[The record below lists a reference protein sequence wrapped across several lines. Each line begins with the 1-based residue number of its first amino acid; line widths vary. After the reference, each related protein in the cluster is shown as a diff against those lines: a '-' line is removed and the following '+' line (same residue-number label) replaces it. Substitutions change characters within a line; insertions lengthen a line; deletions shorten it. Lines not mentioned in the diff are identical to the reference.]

1 MKKKRDNGFLKFMIE
16 NKLNFFFKNQ
26 IWHLGGIFVL
36 FYIST
41 QFVGLESNTN
51 TFLEVGALGWFM
63 IAMFIPII
71 PQVYVWICW
80 RSELCWKLI
89 SNTIGFKGY
98 VILFFILI
106 ISRLSAIVLCFVDYG
121 SLYKPGWFAWILDL
135 ILFIPGAYT
144 MYSVKKYFGFLRAAG
159 ADHFDQK
166 YRDMPFENRGIFKW
180 TPNAMYIFAV
190 GIPFSFAV
198 ATGSQS
204 MFVVAIY
211 TYISIWLHYFCTE
224 KPDIVEIYS
233 N

>member
-1 MKKKRDNGFLKFMIE
+1 MIE

-26 IWHLGGIFVL
+26 IWHLGGIIVL
-36 FYIST
+36 FYISV
-41 QFVGLESNTN
+41 QFVDLESNTN

-63 IAMFIPII
+63 IAMSIPII
-71 PQVYVWICW
+71 HQAYVWICW

-98 VILFFILI
+98 VIIFFILI

-121 SLYKPGWFAWILDL
+121 SLYKPGWLAWILGL

-144 MYSVKKYFGFLRAAG
+144 MYSVKKYFGFFRAAV
-159 ADHFDQK
+159 ADHFDPK
-166 YRDMPFENRGIFKW
+166 YKDLPFENRGIFKW
-180 TPNAMYIFAV
+180 SPNAMYIFAI

-204 MFVVAIY
+204 MFIVSIY

-224 KPDIVEIYS
+224 KEDFKVIYG
-233 N
+233 NITIQ

>member
-1 MKKKRDNGFLKFMIE
+1 MIE
-16 NKLNFFFKNQ
+16 NKIKFFFKNQ
-26 IWHLGGIFVL
+26 IWHLGGTIAL
-36 FYIST
+36 FYIGAL
-41 QFVGLESNTN
+41 FANLENNTN
-51 TFLEVGALGWFM
+51 TFLGIRALVWFM
-63 IAMFIPII
+63 IAMSIPLIH
-71 PQVYVWICW
+71 QTYVWICW
-80 RSELCWKLI
+80 RSELCWNSI

-106 ISRLSAIVLCFVDYG
+106 ISRLSAVVLCFIDYG
-121 SLYKPGWFAWILDL
+121 SLYKPGLLAWILGL
-135 ILFIPGAYT
+135 IIFIPGAYT

-159 ADHFDQK
+159 ADHFDTK
-166 YRDMPFENRGIFKW
+166 YKDLPFENRGIFKW
-180 TPNAMYIFAV
+180 TPNAMYVFAI

-224 KPDIVEIYS
+224 KEDFKVIYGV

>member
-1 MKKKRDNGFLKFMIE
+1 MTE
-16 NKLNFFFKNQ
+16 NKLSFFFKHQ
-26 IWHLGGIFVL
+26 IWHLGGTIVL
-36 FYIST
+36 FYIGI
-41 QFVGLESNTN
+41 QFVDLGNNTN
-51 TFLEVGALGWFM
+51 IFFGIGASGWFM
-63 IAMFIPII
+63 IAMSIPLIH
-71 PQVYVWICW
+71 QTYVWICW

-98 VILFFILI
+98 VIIFFILI

-121 SLYKPGWFAWILDL
+121 SLYQPGWLAWILGL

-159 ADHFDQK
+159 ADHFDPK
-166 YRDMPFENRGIFKW
+166 YRDLPFENRGIFRW
-180 TPNAMYIFAV
+180 TPNAMYVFAI

-224 KPDIVEIYS
+224 KPDFAVIY
-233 N
+233 NN

>member
-1 MKKKRDNGFLKFMIE
+1 MIE
-16 NKLNFFFKNQ
+16 NKINFFFKHQ
-26 IWHLGGIFVL
+26 VWHLGGTIFM
-36 FYIST
+36 FYIGV
-41 QFVGLESNTN
+41 QFVDLKNNTN
-51 TFLEVGALGWFM
+51 IFFSIRAYEWFM
-63 IAMFIPII
+63 VSMSIPLIH
-71 PQVYVWICW
+71 QAYVWMCW

-98 VILFFILI
+98 IIIFFILI

-121 SLYKPGWFAWILDL
+121 SLYKPGWLTWILAL
-135 ILFIPGAYT
+135 ILFIPGVYT

-159 ADHFDQK
+159 ADHFDSK
-166 YRDMPFENRGIFKW
+166 YRDLPFENRGIFKW
-180 TPNAMYIFAV
+180 TPNAMYVFAI

-224 KPDIVEIYS
+224 KPDFAVIY
-233 N
+233 NN

>member
-1 MKKKRDNGFLKFMIE
+1 MIA

-26 IWHLGGIFVL
+26 AWHLGGTIVL
-36 FYIST
+36 FYIGI
-41 QFVGLESNTN
+41 QFVDLGNNTN
-51 TFLEVGALGWFM
+51 IFFGIGASGWFM
-63 IAMFIPII
+63 IAMSIPLIH
-71 PQVYVWICW
+71 QTYVWICW

-98 VILFFILI
+98 VVLFFILI

-121 SLYKPGWFAWILDL
+121 SLYKPGWLAWILGL

-159 ADHFDQK
+159 ADHFDPK
-166 YRDMPFENRGIFKW
+166 YRDLPFENRGIFKW
-180 TPNAMYIFAV
+180 TPNAMYVFAI

-198 ATGSQS
+198 ATGSHS

-211 TYISIWLHYFCTE
+211 TYIAIWLHYFCTE
-224 KPDIVEIYS
+224 KPDIAEIYS